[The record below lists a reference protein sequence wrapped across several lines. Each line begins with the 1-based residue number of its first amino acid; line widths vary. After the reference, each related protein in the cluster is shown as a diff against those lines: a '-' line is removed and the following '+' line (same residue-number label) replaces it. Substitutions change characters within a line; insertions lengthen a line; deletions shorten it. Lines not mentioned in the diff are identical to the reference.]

1 MKIEQFVCLFWNGFN
16 ILDEVFSLNA
26 LLHAIRINVSKLHYL
41 DVGTNAGFYWM
52 EKWIKFISKEK
63 KHILIYYF
71 GFKAKR
77 KDDQS
82 ASWFPIK
89 YRRLIGD
96 RSKECQGL
104 YPLALDADVW
114 AGALHHPQS
123 PAWSRHHRMPATGQP
138 QPPHTEDGGLVSVS
152 PGTQSGQHQQLTWHW
167 TLQLTNWP
175 LVCSSSTR
183 WSSSVSTPAPPR
195 PPWRR
200 PAPRRQTP
208 ASSTPSPSSM
218 FPWTGP
224 ALTTPPS
231 TAETPSLWPS
241 ETQSSFSF
249 FSLPRLLL
257 WQTFR
262 WDWDD
267 IWNRISLSRKG
278 VGRVLEPSLLLLP
291 WQSSKDA
298 VALII

>member
-1 MKIEQFVCLFWNGFN
+1 MSRIISPGIRRRCLGRS
-16 ILDEVFSLNA
+16 ITPSPVPRLVPPSSD
-26 LLHAIRINVSKLHYL
+26 
-41 DVGTNAGFYWM
+41 AGQW
-52 EKWIKFISKEK
+52 
-63 KHILIYYF
+63 
-71 GFKAKR
+71 
-77 KDDQS
+77 
-82 ASWFPIK
+82 
-89 YRRLIGD
+89 
-96 RSKECQGL
+96 
-104 YPLALDADVW
+104 
-114 AGALHHPQS
+114 
-123 PAWSRHHRMPATGQP
+123 PA

-183 WSSSVSTPAPPR
+183 WSSSASTPAPPR

-208 ASSTPSPSSM
+208 ASSTPSLSSM

-249 FSLPRLLL
+249 FSLPRLLS

-262 WDWDD
+262 WVSDVLRN
-267 IWNRISLSRKG
+267 IISTFADGGTSIA
-278 VGRVLEPSLLLLP
+278 LLLLCSNGAVIRSRR
-291 WQSSKDA
+291 SSSSLLNN
-298 VALII
+298 LI